1 MANLQVDVSQ
11 AAIEAA
17 IKIRL
22 ARLQRP
28 RPLYAAWAQ
37 YLEEL
42 AVQSFR
48 TETPPFGGAWA
59 PLAPATLARTPRRR
73 GILRVTGKLF
83 DSTVGQVLPDGA
95 AVGSNLAVGP
105 YSLLAIQI
113 FGAPRR
119 NIPARMALPME
130 PDGEPMPEIIPELTA
145 MTLDFLDL

>member
-1 MANLQVDVSQ
+1 MANLKVEVSQ

-17 IKIRL
+17 INIRL

-37 YLEEL
+37 YLEGL
-42 AVQSFR
+42 AGQAFR
-48 TETPPFGGAWA
+48 TETVPFGAAWA
-59 PLAPATLARTPRRR
+59 PLAPATLASTPRRR
-73 GILRVTGKLF
+73 GKLRVTGTLF
-83 DSTVGQVLPDGA
+83 DSTVGQVLADGA
-95 AVGSNLAVGP
+95 AVGSNLAVGS

-145 MTLDFLDL
+145 LTLDFLDL